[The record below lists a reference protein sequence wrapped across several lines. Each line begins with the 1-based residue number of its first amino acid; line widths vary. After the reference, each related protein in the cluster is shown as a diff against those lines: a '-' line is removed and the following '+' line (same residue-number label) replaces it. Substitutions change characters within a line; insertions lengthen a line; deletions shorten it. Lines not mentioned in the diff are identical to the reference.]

1 MVDGMK
7 RITQTMDYEGPNSS
21 QIRTD
26 LQAWH
31 HQHPFANGIDWESQ
45 YMWATMT
52 DEDAFAF
59 TLKHPQ
65 YADRFTNG

>member
-1 MVDGMK
+1 MK
-7 RITQTMDYEGPNSS
+7 RITQSIEYEGPNSRE
-21 QIRTD
+21 IRTD

-31 HQHPFANGIDWESQ
+31 HQHPLLDTGIDWQ
-45 YMWATMT
+45 FKYMWATMT

-65 YADRFTNG
+65 YADRFRTV